1 MMLSPNFS
9 RFVLLLAAVVL
20 LAKGEVWAQDGLSV
34 ASFSS
39 LPNDMTART
48 IAPER
53 DANGDLTA
61 LIKVVTTEQGFDFD
75 GGSLG
80 IVKVLPQPGEIW
92 VYVPDRA
99 RSITVRH
106 GKLGVL
112 RNYAYP
118 EPVRAGSVYEM
129 KLSHGVVEVVIKPRE
144 IVTEWLVINSTPA
157 GADVY
162 LNEQAVGKTPYSAEL
177 PEGRYTWRVE
187 RNLYQTEAGVAELKS
202 GDRVALELALKP
214 NFGRV
219 TVESLPEQGA
229 KVLLNG
235 IDIGK
240 QTPCSFDELPVGTYT
255 FTLSHEWYETKT
267 ETVEVKAG
275 DKLEVR
281 SELQPNFGELRLVE
295 QSGVKYMVNSRE
307 VSESLLRLAPGVYS
321 VEARKENHKP
331 SRAQVVIE
339 RGQRKT
345 PELEPQAMLGRLR
358 VQSQP
363 FGATISLDG
372 KEEGETPYTY
382 REVLVGQHEVVIS
395 KDGYADEIHRVEVK
409 EGETTD
415 LTVELKP
422 VGGESVSGSSPDAAP
437 AIGSCVT
444 LEGEEREKCTQ
455 REISRHVA
463 ENTIYPKLAQM
474 TGIQGKVYVSFVIN
488 KGGTISNARVVRSV
502 DDLLDAEALRVVN
515 SLPKFEPG
523 RKDGQAISIE
533 YTIPIT
539 FKLDDGEGSARTN
552 STNSAI
558 NLGLLESIVRGYY
571 EACGGLNRLEQVTSY
586 QDQAVITLD
595 SEGMKFDYAKV
606 LKMPDKAKLTTSMS
620 GFKMEQILNGDE
632 AANITNG
639 VSERLDYEQAQ
650 GLRAMVDLTA
660 MMDWLADPSSVVFV
674 GMRDYRGETY
684 QVIEVDDQLLGKTN
698 YYFDPSTKLLAAT
711 EVTSNA
717 NGVEVTVITWIRA
730 YTQVDG
736 LKFPRTFEIDTGT
749 NNMNVEVSFILL
761 NQPVDDDVFRIP

>member
-1 MMLSPNFS
+1 MMLSPKFS

-34 ASFSS
+34 ASFSL

-48 IAPER
+48 TAPER

-99 RSITVRH
+99 RSITARH

-129 KLSHGVVEVVIKPRE
+129 KLSHGTVEVVIKPRE
-144 IVTEWLVINSTPA
+144 IVTEWLIINSTPA

-214 NFGRV
+214 NFGRLA
-219 TVESLPEQGA
+219 VESLPESGA

-255 FTLSHEWYETKT
+255 LTLSHEWYETKT
-267 ETVEVKAG
+267 EAVEVKAG

-295 QSGVKYMVNSRE
+295 QVAVRYMVNNRE
-307 VSESLLRLAPGVYS
+307 VNESLLRLAPGVYS

-331 SRAQVVIE
+331 ARVQVVIE

-372 KEEGETPYTY
+372 KEEGETPYTF

-395 KDGYADEIHRVEVK
+395 KDGYATEIHVVEVS

-415 LTVELKP
+415 LTVELEP
-422 VGGESVSGSSPDAAP
+422 VNSETALGSAPDGMP
-437 AIGSCVT
+437 ALGPCLS
-444 LEGEEREKCTQ
+444 LQGDEREQCTQ
-455 REISRHVA
+455 REISRHVS
-463 ENTIYPKLAQM
+463 ENTTYPKLAQM
-474 TGIQGKVYVSFVIN
+474 TGIQGTVYVSFEIN
-488 KGGTISNARVVRSV
+488 KVGAISNARVVKPV
-502 DDLLDAEALRVVN
+502 DDLLEAEALRVIN

-523 RKDGQAISIE
+523 RKDGKAISVE
-533 YTIPIT
+533 YTIPVT
-539 FKLDDGEGSARTN
+539 FKLDGGKASAHANAVKRSVN
-552 STNSAI
+552 I
-558 NLGLLESIVRGYY
+558 GLLESIVTGHY
-571 EACGGLNRLEQVTSY
+571 EACGGVRGLEQITSY
-586 QDQAVITLD
+586 QEQAIITMD
-595 SEGMKFDYAKV
+595 VEGMVLDYAKV
-606 LKMPDKAKLTTSMS
+606 LKMPDKARLTTSMT
-620 GFKMEQILNGDE
+620 GFEMVQVLNGGE
-632 AANITNG
+632 AASITNG
-639 VSERLDYEQAQ
+639 VSERLEYTQTA
-650 GLRAMVDLTA
+650 GLREMINFTV
-660 MMDWLADPSSVVFV
+660 MMDWLVDPSPIVFV
-674 GMRDYRGETY
+674 GTRDFQGKTY
-684 QVIEVDDQLLGKTN
+684 QVIEVNNPETGTVN
-698 YYFDPSTKLLAAT
+698 YYFSPKTKLLAAT
-711 EVTSNA
+711 EVKPNSD
-717 NGVEVTVITWIRA
+717 GVEASVVTLILE

-736 LKFPRTFEIDTGT
+736 LKFPRTFEIHTGT
-749 NNMNVEVSFILL
+749 NTMNVEVSSIKL
-761 NQPVDDDVFRIP
+761 NQPVSDAEFRIP